1 MNVWPL
7 ILSCLLPLCG
17 ASQTHTASAPPTGA
31 DTRATLQYVVVLSRH
46 GVRSPTA
53 APEKYSAYAR
63 GAWPKWTV
71 PPGDL
76 TPHGFQLMQL
86 FGAYDRILL
95 AQDGLLSATGCDD
108 TSSIRIYADSDER
121 TIETGKALA
130 RGLMPGCALAVASR
144 PQGVQDPLFHP
155 ELSPIHGS
163 NAGQTATASLLAKA
177 AIAGRLGG
185 DPANLALAY
194 AQQLNALDHILATCG
209 EATTPASRRIS
220 LLDIPASL
228 TTGTGDHLA
237 DLKGPLSTASTLA
250 EDLLLEYAEGMDG
263 AQVGWGCVHRSDLT
277 WIMSLHTAATD
288 FTERT
293 PVIAGLQAAPLLTAI
308 GRSIEQK
315 TENRPVAGAL
325 GAPSDRVLILVG
337 HDTNIENIAGALRL
351 SWIIDGRRDDTPPG
365 GALVFELWRAPGAAT
380 AFVRTYYT
388 AQTLDQMRHATVL
401 SGSRPPDRVP
411 VFLPGCSQA
420 DGACPL
426 PGFLHLLRESTK

>member
-17 ASQTHTASAPPTGA
+17 AAQTLSSSAPPTTG
-31 DTRATLQYVVVLSRH
+31 DTQAKLQYVVVLSRH

-53 APEKYSAYAR
+53 APEKYSAYAK
-63 GAWPKWTV
+63 GVWPKWPV

-76 TPHGFQLMQL
+76 TPHGFQLMQI
-86 FGAYDRILL
+86 FGAYDRMLL
-95 AQDGLLSATGCDD
+95 AQDGLLSAAGCGD
-108 TSSIRIYADSDER
+108 TSHIRIYADSDER

-130 RGLMPGCALAVASR
+130 RGLMHGCALAVESR
-144 PQGVQDPLFHP
+144 PQGVRDPLFHP
-155 ELSPIHGS
+155 ELSILHGS
-163 NAGQTATASLLAKA
+163 NPGNTATASLLAKA

-194 AQQLNALDHILATCG
+194 AQQLNDLDHILATCG
-209 EATTPASRRIS
+209 DATTPGRKRIP
-220 LLDIPASL
+220 LLDVPASL

-250 EDLLLEYAEGMDG
+250 EDLLLEYAEGMES

-293 PVIAGLQAAPLLTAI
+293 PVIARLQAAPLLTAI
-308 GRSIEQK
+308 GRSIEQE

-325 GAPSDRVLILVG
+325 GAPSDRMLVLVG

-365 GALVFELWRAPGAAT
+365 GALVFEVWRTPGAAT
-380 AFVRTYYT
+380 PFVRTYYT

-401 SGSRPPDRVP
+401 SVSQAPDRVP
-411 VFLPGCSQA
+411 VFLPGCSHA

-426 PGFLHLLRESTK
+426 PGFLDLLRASAK